1 MDQIRLEMDQKELK
15 IPKIP
20 FFVEILSAE
29 HMLLE
34 EIILSKESLGGS
46 PTISGT
52 LVPAETNLH
61 KRS

>member
-1 MDQIRLEMDQKELK
+1 MDQKELK